1 MVLVR
6 QRRVESASL
15 GALIHVIYMEMIGDD
30 AFSLVC
36 FVLCLLGGFLGGR
49 ARFDML
55 INVYSLIK
63 RTYGMLCSAKG

>member
-1 MVLVR
+1 
-6 QRRVESASL
+6 
-15 GALIHVIYMEMIGDD
+15 MEMIGDD

-36 FVLCLLGGFLGGR
+36 FVLCLLGGFFGGR